1 MRYLILLLLVAGCSN
16 KYDECIDQ
24 EKESYRSRN
33 PKASHALI
41 NSKQR
46 DFEMMCSQYKGK

>member
-1 MRYLILLLLVAGCSN
+1 MKYLILLLLVAGCSN
-16 KYDECIDQ
+16 KYDECLDQ
-24 EKESYRSRN
+24 EKQAYREKN

-41 NSKQR
+41 NSKQS

>member
-1 MRYLILLLLVAGCSN
+1 MRYLILLLLLAGCSS

-24 EKESYRSRN
+24 ERESYRSRN
-33 PKASHALI
+33 PNASHALI

-46 DFEMMCSQYKGK
+46 DFEMMCSSYLKK

>member
-1 MRYLILLLLVAGCSN
+1 MRFMIVLLLVAGCGS
-16 KYDECIDQ
+16 KYDECLDR